1 MRVCLRLGTLLM
13 AVTFSASIHALDPQK
28 LISQFTHTSW
38 SAKDGMPG
46 PVRAIAQTPDGYLW
60 LGTEAGLYRF
70 DGIRF
75 FLWESRFGERLASSS
90 IWSLLSA
97 HDGSLWIGFG
107 SGGMSHLRDGRLQNY
122 SPNESVPSG
131 GVLSIVEDANGHIWA
146 GGQYGFSKFTDGKWR
161 RIGAE
166 LGYPAPGAQALF
178 VDTYGTLWAATDGLN
193 FDLSDDPTRRNT
205 ILSLAANGQ
214 RFTAT
219 GEAIGM
225 VWTMTGTPNGEVWIA
240 DTTGR
245 TVRAIAGNIGSKTEI
260 PVGDEPMCLLF
271 DSSRSLWVG
280 LIERGLGRTTDAG
293 QSEHSG
299 LDHFQVSDGLSGGL
313 VYSTFKDREGNI
325 WFGTAGGLDRFRE
338 NKVTPFSA
346 REGLDPDQQIAL
358 TSTPDGSVWII
369 SYTRD
374 SVRRFYHGRFV
385 TSKLP
390 FYSTSDSTRIL
401 SLSADGSNAW
411 VGGSFKLAK
420 EVNGKFSYVQ
430 MGAFDAR
437 ADIEAIAHD
446 AAGGLWISIT
456 GWGAELGVPKVMRL
470 RGDEWTDFGSNA
482 SLPKYRSRA
491 MYGDGRGRVWLGFE
505 DGEVAV
511 YENDKF
517 HVYSANDGLPS
528 GRIFAITSDRAD
540 NIWIGGEG
548 GLSRFHQGRLGTVTR
563 ANGLP
568 GNSVSGII
576 EDDDGSLW
584 LACGL
589 GIFRVS
595 QRELE
600 KALAVPSYR
609 MEGMTITATDG
620 LRGLPRQREP
630 FPTATRAADG
640 RLWFAT
646 TAGIAVIDPKQL
658 PKNLLAPPVTI
669 EAIKADGRVIA
680 TAPGVRLPPNTR
692 ELEFEF
698 AGLSL
703 TDPER
708 VQFRYKLEGY
718 DNDWQGPVS
727 TRRVRY
733 TNLLPANYR
742 FRIIAS
748 NNDGVWNET
757 GASWNFSLAPAV
769 YQTIWFRAAIL
780 FWVAAFFF
788 FLYKI
793 RIRRITRHNIA
804 LTHEITE
811 RKRTEALLAG
821 EKRLLEMIATGGAL
835 KEILNVLCLIIEEYR
850 SGTLASVLL
859 LRPDG
864 LHLDS
869 VAGPSLPKGWTQQM
883 EKLPIGPCAGSCG
896 TAAYRGSPVIVSDI
910 ATDPLWEVP
919 EHRAAA
925 LKHGLRASW
934 SNPVRSSDGKV
945 LGTFCMYD
953 RETRSPTPHDLGL
966 IEMATDLARVAIER
980 DRAEAALRRSE
991 GFLADGQRISHT
1003 GTWGW
1008 NLSTGKLV
1016 WSEEHFRIFGFD
1028 PEKTDLS
1035 FQLFLET
1042 VHPEDRSFIERSLDE
1057 AIREKRG
1064 FDMEFRIA
1072 LADGSVKNVQG
1083 VGRPVLTQ
1091 SGIVDDYIGTTVD
1104 ITARKRAEMLLAGEK
1119 RLLEMVA
1126 RGDSLPLI
1134 LDALCRLVEEL
1145 ASGALSS
1152 ILLLEPNGTQL
1163 RHRSAPNLPQAYI
1176 DAIDGSVIGPSAGS
1190 CGTAAYLAEPVIV
1203 SDIAND
1209 PLWTNYRNVA
1219 LPHGL
1224 RACWSSPI
1232 LSSEGKVFGTFAIY
1246 YREPR
1251 TPTPQQLEIIEQI
1264 THLASIALE
1273 RKRAENA
1280 VRASEQVAR
1289 GQVEALVQSL
1299 DILATAP
1306 PPEKFIGQMLSTIGR
1321 LLSAQSVILWLF
1333 DEASESIVL
1342 RAGTHGA
1349 DVAAAENK
1357 HPFVTDPT
1365 SWKENEGLQEMLFTE
1380 VPLACED
1387 IETDPRISSALR
1399 DYFRSDG
1406 TKKFLSIPTLVGGR
1420 VNGFI
1425 GIRHGDR
1432 PPYRPEEIELA
1443 QALAHQTMFAI
1454 QLNEFAEQARRAAVL
1469 EERNRMARDIHDTLA
1484 QGLTGVI
1491 VQLQAAEDATSK
1503 RYKKDARNHLR
1514 NAQAL
1519 ARYGLNEA
1527 RRSVRALRPQALE
1540 DSTFWEALK
1549 GLIKSATVGT
1559 PLQTEFQLR
1568 GELRELPPMAQENL
1582 LHIGQEALTNTLKYA
1597 QATRFE
1603 TRLSFNAREVRLDLQ
1618 DNGIGF
1624 KVDNGHNGFGLTGM
1638 QERVDQMNGTLTIAS
1653 ECGKGTKI
1661 VVVLPE
1667 KEAALV

>member
-1 MRVCLRLGTLLM
+1 M

-38 SAKDGMPG
+38 SAKEGIPG
-46 PVRAIAQTPDGYLW
+46 PVRAITQTPDGYLW

-75 FLWESRFGERLASSS
+75 VSWESRFGQQLAGPS
-90 IWSLLSA
+90 IWSLLA
-97 HDGSLWIGFG
+97 ARDGSLWIGFG
-107 SGGMSHLRDGRLQNY
+107 SGGISQLRDGHLKNY
-122 SPNESVPSG
+122 SPSEGVPGG
-131 GVLSIVEDANGHIWA
+131 GVLSIVEDAKGSIWA
-146 GGQYGFSKFTDGKWR
+146 GGQYGFSKFVDGTWR
-161 RIGAE
+161 RVGEE

-178 VDTYGTLWAATDGLN
+178 VDDQGTIWAATDGWN
-193 FDLSDDPTRRNT
+193 FDLGNDPTRRNT

-214 RFTAT
+214 RFAAT

-245 TVRAIAGNIGSKTEI
+245 TVRQLAGKTGSKNEI
-260 PVGDEPMCLLF
+260 PVGDEPMCLLS
-271 DSSRSLWVG
+271 DSRNLWIG
-280 LIERGLGRTTDAG
+280 LIERGLRRTSNLG
-293 QSEHSG
+293 QLENSA

-358 TSTPDGSVWII
+358 TSTQDGSVWII

-374 SVRRFYHGRFV
+374 SVRRFYQGRFV
-385 TSKLP
+385 TSRLP

-401 SLSADGSNAW
+401 SLSADGSNVW

-420 EVNGKFSYVQ
+420 EIKGEFSYVQ
-430 MGAFDAR
+430 AGVFNER

-446 AAGGLWISIT
+446 ATGGLWISVT
-456 GWGAELGVPKVMRL
+456 GWGTALGVPKVMRF
-470 RGDEWTDFGSNA
+470 RDGEWTDFSTSAN
-482 SLPKYRSRA
+482 LPKFRSRA

-517 HVYSANDGLPS
+517 HIYSASDGLPS

-540 NIWIGGEG
+540 NVWIGGEG
-548 GLSRFHQGRLGTVTR
+548 GLSRLRQGRLATVTR

-589 GIFRVS
+589 GIFHVS

-600 KALAVPSYR
+600 KALASSSHR
-609 MEGMTITATDG
+609 MEGMTIAATDG

-646 TAGIAVIDPKQL
+646 TGGIAVIDPKQL
-658 PKNLLAPPVTI
+658 SKNLLPPPVTI
-669 EAIKADGRVIA
+669 EAVKADDRVIA
-680 TAPGVRLPPNTR
+680 AAPGFRLRPNTR

-708 VQFRYKLEGY
+708 AQFRYKLEGY
-718 DNDWQGPVS
+718 DKDWQGPVS
-727 TRRVRY
+727 TRHVRY
-733 TNLLPANYR
+733 TNLPPAKYR
-742 FRIIAS
+742 FRVIGS

-757 GASWNFSLAPAV
+757 GASWDFSLAPAF
-769 YQTIWFRAAIL
+769 YQTIWFRVAI
-780 FWVAAFFF
+780 FFSVAAFFF
-788 FLYKI
+788 LLYKI
-793 RIRRITRHNIA
+793 RLRRIMRHNTA
-804 LTHEITE
+804 LLQEITE

-821 EKRLLEMIATGGAL
+821 EKRLLEMIATGVPL
-835 KEILNVLCLIIEEYR
+835 ENILDVLCRIIEEQR
-850 SGTLASVLL
+850 NGTLASILL
-859 LRPDG
+859 LCPDG
-864 LHLDS
+864 IHLES
-869 VAGPSLPKGWTQQM
+869 AAGPSLPEGWKRQM
-883 EKLPIGPCAGSCG
+883 ARLAIGPCAGSCG
-896 TAAYRGSPVIVSDI
+896 TAAYRGSAVIVSDI
-910 ATDPLWEVP
+910 ATDPLWDVP

-925 LKHGLRASW
+925 LSYGLRASW
-934 SNPVRSSDGKV
+934 SDPIFSTEGKV
-945 LGTFCMYD
+945 LGTFCMYY
-953 RETRSPTPHDLGL
+953 RETRSPNSDDLEL
-966 IEMATDLARVAIER
+966 IDLATHLAGVAIER
-980 DRAEAALRRSE
+980 DRAEEALRRSE

-1008 NLSTGKLV
+1008 NLSSGKVV

-1028 PEKTDLS
+1028 PEKTQPS

-1042 VHPEDRSFIERSLDE
+1042 VHPEDRSFIEQGLDQ
-1057 AIREKRG
+1057 AVREKRG

-1072 LADGSVKNVQG
+1072 LADGSIKDVQG

-1091 SGIVDDYIGTTVD
+1091 SGDIDNYIGTTVD
-1104 ITARKRAEMLLAGEK
+1104 ITGRKRAEALLAGEK

-1126 RGDSLPLI
+1126 RGDPLTLI

-1152 ILLLEPNGTQL
+1152 ILLLEPNGNNL
-1163 RHRSAPNLPQAYI
+1163 RHGAAPSLPQAYI
-1176 DAIDGSVIGPSAGS
+1176 DAIDGVAVGPSAGS
-1190 CGTAAYLAEPVIV
+1190 CGTAAYRAQPVIV

-1209 PLWTNYRNVA
+1209 PLWTNYRDVA

-1224 RACWSSPI
+1224 GACWSTPI
-1232 LSSEGKVFGTFAIY
+1232 LSSEGNVLGTFAIY

-1251 TPTPQQLEIIEQI
+1251 SPTRPQLEIIEQV

-1289 GQVEALVQSL
+1289 GQAEALVQSL

-1321 LLSAQSVILWLF
+1321 LLNAQSVIFWLL
-1333 DEASESIVL
+1333 DETSDSVVL
-1342 RAGTHGA
+1342 RAGAHGSNL
-1349 DVAAAENK
+1349 AAVELE
-1357 HPFVTDPT
+1357 HPFVKDGL
-1365 SWKENEGLQEMLFTE
+1365 SWKDNPGLQEMFFTG
-1380 VPLACED
+1380 VPIACED
-1387 IETDPRISSALR
+1387 IEDDPRISTALR
-1399 DYFRSDG
+1399 DYFRSKG
-1406 TKKFLSIPTLVGGR
+1406 TKKFLTIPTLVGNQ
-1420 VNGFI
+1420 VKGFI
-1425 GIRHGDR
+1425 GVRHKDR
-1432 PPYRPEEIELA
+1432 SPYRPEEIELA
-1443 QALAHQTMFAI
+1443 QALAHQAMFAI
-1454 QLNEFAEQARRAAVL
+1454 QLNEFAKQSEQAAVL

-1503 RYKKDARNHLR
+1503 GYKKEARNHLQ

-1519 ARYGLNEA
+1519 ARDGLNEA

-1540 DSTFWEALK
+1540 DATFWEALK

-1559 PLQTEFQLR
+1559 LLQTDFQLR
-1568 GELRELPPMAQENL
+1568 GELRELPPMTQENL

-1603 TRLSFNAREVRLDLQ
+1603 TRLSFNAKGVRLDLR
-1618 DNGIGF
+1618 DNGVGF
-1624 KVDNGHNGFGLTGM
+1624 KVNNGHSGFGLSGM
-1638 QERVDQMNGTLTIAS
+1638 QERVEQIGGSLTIAS
-1653 ECGKGTKI
+1653 ARGKGTKI
-1661 VVVLPE
+1661 VVVLPCE
-1667 KEAALV
+1667 QKEFLVDG